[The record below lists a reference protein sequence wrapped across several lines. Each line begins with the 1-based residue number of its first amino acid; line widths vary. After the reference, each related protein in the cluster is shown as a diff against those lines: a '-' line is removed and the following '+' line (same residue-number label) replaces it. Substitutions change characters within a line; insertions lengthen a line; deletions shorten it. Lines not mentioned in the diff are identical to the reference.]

1 MAEPLLPIAVLDRI
15 AQTMATF
22 RQQNGGFCGCAPV
35 PYPADTLAQLKSFI
49 KENLATYDSD
59 ENTSA
64 ESIQPETGHACAS
77 ADECTDE
84 HKATSF
90 SYCSVEEPLAER
102 RMFVAT
108 GGITLHRFTNG
119 DNATSGGS
127 PEKETNANEMTTSV
141 SSRRDSVGCIS
152 NVPSSARKDDS
163 SMYKSPMNAPTSFR
177 RDQFI
182 AAAEV
187 KTRCY
192 TQAKLVLAPPLMSLA
207 AKVNDT
213 FVARRHVSISLSES
227 GSDAEVGS
235 QCSQD
240 TTVNNVAQ
248 AIERLERAYTRD
260 RMRHLAAMDDN
271 GRVVT
276 NTNVQRDNTHSNNND
291 YHRSGNILVENVA
304 TRNVDSAI
312 QATIG
317 SATIGHMDDNIN
329 RLRHHENTAET
340 VHAHHRH
347 CREATPHH
355 NDSRSLVTEHSNHRN
370 CRGEGL
376 VVSGDTNRAAFRNS
390 RSRDNM
396 STDEETT
403 TYCRPRYYGRRRRQ
417 HINVDCGSPVRL
429 TVRQAAASLERG
441 DFGVRTTREHEER
454 PDGPRRIRRY
464 SSWHDDNDDGYTSP
478 DTVSSDASDTSS
490 MLHRIDSASGSRT
503 RGKLFSNNAMLS
515 PKAINRDATQEELSP
530 QAHSGEDADA
540 DIFGKNRP
548 TSEHK
553 LSRANT
559 FREDAARYEGSVS
572 TRRTQQSC
580 RMPRDSQQVDTTTTP
595 GKTNLK
601 RSASMK
607 THFGY
612 VDRGTVPSF
621 RRMNAILRR
630 HSCRETPVIK
640 ADDTSVESRIK
651 ALLKQSSEDE
661 MTSRDTVQR
670 VNEGTLLNRPPLR
683 LFSGKTEGD
692 PSPLDSSSIDPTA
705 SRPSCTLHKAQPDMV
720 LESRASGVLRQPDA
734 TGGMDSMEA
743 TSSRKI
749 RPTQYRE
756 IEAQCYQ
763 DFNLTHRVT
772 TSVPP
777 TDFVVFIPTARLELL
792 PTDSAVYHNIESSI
806 TRKRPDTPPSP
817 DNPQGGPCSN
827 SVHSFGANVPP
838 LEDNRR
844 GIMGVAR
851 AEVMRSRADVTQSSV
866 GHTVNAPMAGRL
878 SRLKADTSDPRTAR
892 PPPSPSQKRVKAT
905 PGSRAGKRALERVS
919 SVHLKVN
926 SWLNRQDRIS
936 ASDHVSDTDSDRT
949 WPLFGRRLTQDH
961 GDTYIS
967 PADTRKVL
975 HKVDQMRRNSF
986 RRGTESANSWPRRV
1000 PPRDVGG
1007 ARSRPLLSPPD
1018 QVVPSAPG
1026 GGNPATQ
1033 CGRSSPSGSPAEG
1046 TESSCNRS
1054 LSSLDGAMMGSDK
1067 FWAPPFAQQKTSP
1080 CLGLVSRSAESSQV
1094 GTPPVSQHDANV
1106 SCGTQSPSLDD
1117 DRSLTRNAV
1126 RPVDVY
1132 WRRRANSNTPPLR
1145 LASDMEDWLETIRT
1159 GRLPNRTHSLHLAAA
1174 QGRHL
1179 RMTSLAKPTSTSLSE
1194 RDFPAQH
1201 ALFSSC

>member
-1 MAEPLLPIAVLDRI
+1 
-15 AQTMATF
+15 MATF
-22 RQQNGGFCGCAPV
+22 RQQNRGFCGCAPV

-64 ESIQPETGHACAS
+64 ESTQAETGYACAS
-77 ADECTDE
+77 TNACTDE
-84 HKATSF
+84 HDATSVL
-90 SYCSVEEPLAER
+90 YCSDPVDAPLAER
-102 RMFVAT
+102 RMFVTT
-108 GGITLHRFTNG
+108 GGITLRRFTNG
-119 DNATSGGS
+119 DNAAAASAGS
-127 PEKETNANEMTTSV
+127 PAQETNASEMTTSV
-141 SSRRDSVGCIS
+141 SSRRETVGCIS
-152 NVPSSARKDDS
+152 KVPSSSRKEDS
-163 SMYKSPMNAPTSFR
+163 SMCKSSMDAPMSFCKEQR
-177 RDQFI
+177 T
-182 AAAEV
+182 AAKEGT
-187 KTRCY
+187 TRCY
-192 TQAKLVLAPPLMSLA
+192 TQAKLVLSPPLMSLA

-227 GSDAEVGS
+227 GSDAEGDS
-235 QCSQD
+235 HCSQD
-240 TTVNNVAQ
+240 TTVNNVSQ
-248 AIERLERAYTRD
+248 AIERLEKAYTRD
-260 RMRHLAAMDDN
+260 RLRRRAATDDN
-271 GRVVT
+271 GRALT
-276 NTNVQRDNTHSNNND
+276 NTNVQRDNNPSNNND
-291 YHRSGNILVENVA
+291 YHRSGNILVENTA
-304 TRNVDSAI
+304 TRNVDS
-312 QATIG
+312 TIPDTRG
-317 SATIGHMDDNIN
+317 TATIGHVDDNTN
-329 RLRHHENTAET
+329 RLRHRENTAEAA
-340 VHAHHRH
+340 VPDHHKH
-347 CREATPHH
+347 CREALPHH
-355 NDSRSLVTEHSNHRN
+355 NDSRSRVTEHSNHRN

-376 VVSGDTNRAAFRNS
+376 VVSGDTNRTAFRNS
-390 RSRDNM
+390 RRRDNL
-396 STDEETT
+396 STDEEMTP
-403 TYCRPRYYGRRRRQ
+403 YCRPRYYGRRRRQ
-417 HINVDCGSPVRL
+417 LSNVDCSSPVRL

-441 DFGVRTTREHEER
+441 DFGVRKTREHEER
-454 PDGPRRIRRY
+454 TDGPRRIRRY

-478 DTVSSDASDTSS
+478 DTVSSDTSDTSS
-490 MLHRIDSASGSRT
+490 TPRRLDSASGTRT

-540 DIFGKNRP
+540 DIFGRNRP

-559 FREDAARYEGSVS
+559 FREYAARYDGSVS

-580 RMPRDSQQVDTTTTP
+580 RMPCDSQHVDTTTTP

-640 ADDTSVESRIK
+640 ADDTSVESRIR
-651 ALLKQSSEDE
+651 ALLNQSPEDD
-661 MTSRDTVQR
+661 MTSRDSVQR
-670 VNEGTLLNRPPLR
+670 INEGNLLNRPPLR
-683 LFSGKTEGD
+683 IFSRSSEGD
-692 PSPLDSSSIDPTA
+692 PSRLDYNSLDPTT
-705 SRPSCTLHKAQPDMV
+705 SRPSCTLNKAQSAMVPD
-720 LESRASGVLRQPDA
+720 SRASCVQRQPDA
-734 TGGMDSMEA
+734 TGTMDPVMA
-743 TSSRKI
+743 TPARRI
-749 RPTQYRE
+749 RPTQSRV
-756 IEAQCYQ
+756 IEAHCSLDRSPNQ
-763 DFNLTHRVT
+763 RAA

-777 TDFVVFIPTARLELL
+777 TDHIVFIPTARLELL

-806 TRKRPDTPPSP
+806 SRKRPDTPPSP

-838 LEDNRR
+838 LEDTRSD
-844 GIMGVAR
+844 ILGVAR

-905 PGSRAGKRALERVS
+905 PGSRAGKRSLERVS

-926 SWLNRQDRIS
+926 SWLNRQDRIT

-949 WPLFGRRLTQDH
+949 WPFFDRRLTEDH

-967 PADTRKVL
+967 PTDTRKVL
-975 HKVDQMRRNSF
+975 QKVDQMRRNSF
-986 RRGTESANSWPRRV
+986 RRGTDSANSWPRRV

-1026 GGNPATQ
+1026 VGNPATQ

-1094 GTPPVSQHDANV
+1094 GTPPVSQSQRHGGLA
-1106 SCGTQSPSLDD
+1106 GDD
-1117 DRSLTRNAV
+1117 
-1126 RPVDVY
+1126 
-1132 WRRRANSNTPPLR
+1132 
-1145 LASDMEDWLETIRT
+1145 
-1159 GRLPNRTHSLHLAAA
+1159 PN
-1174 QGRHL
+1174 G
-1179 RMTSLAKPTSTSLSE
+1179 
-1194 RDFPAQH
+1194 
-1201 ALFSSC
+1201 